1 MRALL
6 SVTDKQNLETFATGL
21 SQAGWELVATG
32 GTAKLLSEAG
42 LAITEVAELTGYPA
56 ILDGRV
62 KTLHPA
68 VFGGILADTGNPQHL
83 ADMQAHQLDAFDL
96 VVCNLYDF
104 ANSPGVENID
114 IGGPSMLRAAAKNH
128 ASVAVVIDPGDYD
141 WVLAEL
147 VKAGELSL
155 ESRRKLAVKVFET
168 TTRYDAQIATW
179 LKSSAAGA
187 GADAATEPTVAAA
200 GEAAALP
207 AELTLTA
214 QRTQLLRYGENPDQQ
229 GARYALAG
237 QPSWFDQA
245 ELLNGSPETG
255 GKGLSYL
262 NLLDVDAAWQLAGAL
277 SQLEPPTD
285 ADAANTAA
293 AVAVKHT
300 NPCGAA
306 LGDDLA
312 TAWQKAYDCDPVSV
326 FGGVVAFSQAVT
338 TELAEQ
344 LAGIFLEVVVAP
356 GYEPQALDLLKA
368 KKNLR
373 VLQAPDYTQSN
384 LDIRSAAGGWLVQT
398 PPDSPTAN
406 QAQWETVTQ
415 RQPTPQELTGL
426 AFAWTV
432 VAATQSN
439 AIVIARNAQ
448 AIGVGAGQQN
458 RKSSVELAAQQAS
471 EHSSSQLAGSVCA
484 SDAFFPFRD
493 GLDQAAQAGCT
504 AVIQPGGSVRDDE
517 VIQAANEHNMAM
529 LFTHQ
534 RCFKH

>member
-104 ANSPGVENID
+104 ASAPGVENID

-128 ASVAVVIDPGDYD
+128 ASVAVVIDPRDYD

-147 VKAGELSL
+147 VAAGELSL

-168 TTRYDAQIATW
+168 TTRYDAQIAAW
-179 LKSSAAGA
+179 LKFSATGA
-187 GADAATEPTVAAA
+187 GGSGTTELATE
-200 GEAAALP
+200 EAALP
-207 AELTLTA
+207 VELTLTA
-214 QRTQLLRYGENPDQQ
+214 QQTHLLRYGENPDQQ

-285 ADAANTAA
+285 ADAVNTAA

-306 LGDDLA
+306 LGNDLA
-312 TAWQKAYDCDPVSV
+312 TAWQKAYSCDPVSV
-326 FGGVVAFSQAVT
+326 FGGVVAFNQTITA
-338 TELAEQ
+338 ELAEQ

-398 PPDSPTAN
+398 PPDSPTGN
-406 QAQWETVTQ
+406 QAQWEPVTQ
-415 RQPTPQELTGL
+415 RQPTPQELTDL

-458 RKSSVELAAQQAS
+458 RKSSVDLAAQQAS
-471 EHSSSQLAGSVCA
+471 EHSSSQLSGSVCA

-517 VIQAANEHNMAM
+517 VIEAANEHNMAM